1 MIAIC
6 KGNTTN
12 ERVADSDASKF
23 ILAYN
28 GIQMH
33 LQYTFGSISLQTF
46 TPPLWEVAL
55 LGGLGLGALDHESQ
69 QYHNLP
75 GQYLFDAINFLLKG
89 GLPLFLLRKL
99 LYPAVIT

>member
-33 LQYTFGSISLQTF
+33 L
-46 TPPLWEVAL
+46 WEVAL

-75 GQYLFDAINFLLKG
+75 GQYLFDTINFLLKG

>member
-1 MIAIC
+1 MKESQTQTLLSLSWLTMVFRCIC
-6 KGNTTN
+6 NT
-12 ERVADSDASKF
+12 RLVQSHCRLSR
-23 ILAYN
+23 
-28 GIQMH
+28 H
-33 LQYTFGSISLQTF
+33 
-46 TPPLWEVAL
+46 PLWEVAL

-75 GQYLFDAINFLLKG
+75 GQYLFDTINFLLKG